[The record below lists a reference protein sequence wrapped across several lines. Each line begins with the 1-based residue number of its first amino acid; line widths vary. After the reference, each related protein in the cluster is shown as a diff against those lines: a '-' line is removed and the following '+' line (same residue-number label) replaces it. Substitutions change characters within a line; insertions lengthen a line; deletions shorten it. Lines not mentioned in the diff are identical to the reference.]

1 MKEHLELMLD
11 VDGCVADYEGEYKRL
26 TGADPS
32 EKGKIKAMRFRQ
44 MPHFYR
50 NLPLCP
56 DAMKLWAYVKQFNPT
71 FLTAMSNFQMTSRE
85 DKEQWLEQHFHVTGH
100 RVIIVAYPH
109 DKYKYAGPN
118 KVLVDD
124 SAKNCDEW
132 VRAGGIAIHHKSVD
146 DTIRRLKVLFG
157 HSEASHVVE
166 TFQAM
171 QDTPNVIETFQAL
184 ETPTATNVAE
194 AFDCLWKMIE
204 AGHDINSEHD

>member
-1 MKEHLELMLD
+1 MHYELYLD
-11 VDGCVADYEGEYKRL
+11 VDGVFADYEGEYRRL
-26 TGADPS
+26 TGGDPS
-32 EKGKIKAMRFRQ
+32 EKGKIKAQRFRQ

-50 NLPLCP
+50 NLPLMP
-56 DAMKLWAYVKQFNPT
+56 DAMKLWTFAKVYNPF

-85 DKEQWLEQHFHVTGH
+85 DKHQWLHQHFNVSGE
-100 RVIIVAYPH
+100 RAIVVGYPH

-124 SAKNCDEW
+124 LAKNCDEW

-146 DTIRRLKVLFG
+146 DTIRRLKALFG